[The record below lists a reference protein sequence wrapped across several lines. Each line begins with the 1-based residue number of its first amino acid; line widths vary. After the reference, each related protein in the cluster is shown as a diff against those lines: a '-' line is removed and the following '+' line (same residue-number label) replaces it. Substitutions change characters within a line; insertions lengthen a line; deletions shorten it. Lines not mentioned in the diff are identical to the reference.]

1 MKTSEAI
8 CDDARISTVRKKVQ
22 LNEVKVEI
30 ITPFRHQI
38 LWDNGLNVR
47 EWISDMIQV
56 DCVRLVKVHF
66 LTAVFL
72 VQKMWIDNKMTY
84 DPVVVFIHFPSS
96 LSFIMFFGKI
106 IGLQKKEPTD

>member
-38 LWDNGLNVR
+38 L
-47 EWISDMIQV
+47 
-56 DCVRLVKVHF
+56 
-66 LTAVFL
+66 
-72 VQKMWIDNKMTY
+72 
-84 DPVVVFIHFPSS
+84 
-96 LSFIMFFGKI
+96 
-106 IGLQKKEPTD
+106 